1 MNNSKIRLIGLSLAM
16 AALAGCVAKLSDEGR
31 FIRQIVPDLA
41 NECEFLGVVDA
52 AEGSGWDK
60 ANDRIGA
67 LNILRNQ
74 ISLMNG
80 NAFVLTDISSS
91 DSKTLIQAD
100 AYKCAARK

>member
-1 MNNSKIRLIGLSLAM
+1 MNTKKMRAIGFSLAM
-16 AALAGCVAKLSDEGR
+16 VVLAGCVAKLTDEGR
-31 FIRQIVPDLA
+31 FIRQILPDMA
-41 NECEFLGVVDA
+41 NDCEFLGVVDA

-67 LNILRNQ
+67 LNTLRNQ

-100 AYKCAARK
+100 AYKCTGRK